1 MRLHTDPLLLMER
14 VIFTSRYTTMLMCN
28 AYVYLKSCD
37 TVLFFDAILQ
47 EKLTETF
54 TLIFY
59 ILASQIFI
67 IDHHGVVSYTS
78 FRIVSSQNISDKKII
93 LNYWIQKLYWNET
106 YTI

>member
-1 MRLHTDPLLLMER
+1 MER

-28 AYVYLKSCD
+28 AYVYFKSCD
-37 TVLFFDAILQ
+37 TILFFDAILQ

-67 IDHHGVVSYTS
+67 IDNDGVVLYTS
-78 FRIVSSQNISDKKII
+78 FRIVSSQNKKRR
-93 LNYWIQKLYWNET
+93 
-106 YTI
+106 